1 MSVKGDWSRVQ
12 DTESYRNNYDN
23 IFRKKNKESG
33 EKPVEKENIN
43 SDESSNIQTISLRDR
58 DDNPK

>member
-23 IFRKKNKESG
+23 IFRKKDKESDEKADNKEKTNPDDENESG
-33 EKPVEKENIN
+33 
-43 SDESSNIQTISLRDR
+43 D
-58 DDNPK
+58 